1 LLFYISVKRLANSA
15 TPARAERATGLH
27 QSTTNEVDRSPG
39 YAGNHTIQL
48 QRNGV
53 GVKIESS
60 SEEELITVVVTCEKG
75 DEEGPD
81 FWEITW
87 VHHPDYLE
95 DAVPEYL
102 VDHCFRAEEANLL
115 FNDAMEAMI

>member
-1 LLFYISVKRLANSA
+1 MQRHIDNAI
-15 TPARAERATGLH
+15 PAQGYERATGLH

-87 VHHPDYLE
+87 VHRPDYLE